1 MKRGTGRIRGRRN
14 LDDMLRL
21 IDAAMDRPFG
31 TIEATAITLFK
42 SDPQPGGTIH
52 TPTWNANLG

>member
-1 MKRGTGRIRGRRN
+1 
-14 LDDMLRL
+14 MLRL
-21 IDAAMDRPFG
+21 IDPAMDRPFG